1 MSLFPM
7 TDSVHFDHLIEVV
20 STRLLPFA
28 VTVFPSVLMLL
39 CGGTLKPCKRLVPYQ
54 TLNSFIYLI
63 ISEWA
68 HGFLFSSMDYN
79 LLLSVFVLL
88 PKSFQI

>member
-1 MSLFPM
+1 MS
-7 TDSVHFDHLIEVV
+7 DSVHFDCLIEVV
-20 STRLLPFA
+20 SARPLPFA
-28 VTVFPSVLMLL
+28 VTVFPFVLMLL
-39 CGGTLKPCKRLVPYQ
+39 CGGILKLCKHLVPYQ

-79 LLLSVFVLL
+79 LLLSVFVLM
-88 PKSFQI
+88 PRSFQI